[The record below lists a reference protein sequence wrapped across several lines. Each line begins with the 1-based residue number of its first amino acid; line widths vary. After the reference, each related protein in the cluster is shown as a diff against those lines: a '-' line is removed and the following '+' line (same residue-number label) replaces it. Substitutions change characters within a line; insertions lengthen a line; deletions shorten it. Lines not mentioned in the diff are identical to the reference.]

1 MLSANVEDMFND
13 NNDRGGES
21 KEAGV
26 VWGFEFGEEGRELED
41 WITRLIDQE
50 HSTPQMDEEDNYH
63 ITRFVNRHGL
73 LNNNNMLHG
82 GQQVEKANN
91 VSKKGFQDIGTSP
104 AVLTKATGNEHCH
117 MLEDNI
123 VATNPTSIFQE

>member
-1 MLSANVEDMFND
+1 
-13 NNDRGGES
+13 
-21 KEAGV
+21 
-26 VWGFEFGEEGRELED
+26 
-41 WITRLIDQE
+41 
-50 HSTPQMDEEDNYH
+50 MDEEDNYH

-82 GQQVEKANN
+82 GQQVE
-91 VSKKGFQDIGTSP
+91 KGFQDIGTSP